1 MNKWMDESLSL
12 RPWAKRQ
19 IPSLGNHGN
28 DSTCSLDQCIVEVLK
43 LELELVQ
50 IKPEKNKGPEKG
62 ETFGSRV
69 WDMEQGLNCSVE
81 TGNVLWEKLFFISP
95 YIVTLFERKKKIG
108 LNLKIELFYNS
119 WSYRKS

>member
-1 MNKWMDESLSL
+1 MNKSMDESLSL

-28 DSTCSLDQCIVEVLK
+28 CSTCSLDQCIVEVLK

-69 WDMEQGLNCSVE
+69 WDMEQGWNCSVE
-81 TGNVLWEKLFFISP
+81 TGNILWEKLFFISP
-95 YIVTLFERKKKIG
+95 NIVALWKEKKIG
-108 LNLKIELFYNS
+108 LNLKIELFYNN